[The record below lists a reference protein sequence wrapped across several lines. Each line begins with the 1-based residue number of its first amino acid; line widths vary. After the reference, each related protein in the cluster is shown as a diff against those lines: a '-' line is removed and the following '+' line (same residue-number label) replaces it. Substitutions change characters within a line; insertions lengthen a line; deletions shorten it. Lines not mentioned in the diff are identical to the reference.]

1 MRVFLISKSHH
12 KISRGGAY
20 VDPDAAALVAS
31 IEKTIGPLPVLTG
44 PGSWNAVAAA
54 KAREYIHE
62 LKGRRELN
70 FSLHQMLGG
79 AHRYPGNGCRAPGPP
94 APSYRP
100 HPHSMT
106 SSARASISGGI
117 VSPRALAVFRL
128 MSNKNFVGCSIG
140 RSAGLAPFRIL
151 ST

>member
-1 MRVFLISKSHH
+1 MSGGVAKSLRSTNDR
-12 KISRGGAY
+12 SR
-20 VDPDAAALVAS
+20 VAS
-31 IEKTIGPLPVLTG
+31 DSASNLQSLVNMPIVRWLPMFG
-44 PGSWNAVAAA
+44 DD
-54 KAREYIHE
+54 R
-62 LKGRRELN
+62 
-70 FSLHQMLGG
+70 
-79 AHRYPGNGCRAPGPP
+79 
-94 APSYRP
+94 RP

>member
-54 KAREYIHE
+54 KARE
-62 LKGRRELN
+62 
-70 FSLHQMLGG
+70 
-79 AHRYPGNGCRAPGPP
+79 
-94 APSYRP
+94 
-100 HPHSMT
+100 
-106 SSARASISGGI
+106 
-117 VSPRALAVFRL
+117 
-128 MSNKNFVGCSIG
+128 
-140 RSAGLAPFRIL
+140 
-151 ST
+151 